1 MADPLPSSRASR
13 AMRTA
18 LAAVFLAIV
27 AAPGIGLIVS
37 THAATVS
44 ATEMRDLAPWPG
56 WSWQAKAIAGWPSA
70 FKSYFVDH
78 FAFRDSLIHWRA
90 EIYWRGF
97 GTSSTD
103 TVMVGRH
110 GWLFYA
116 DDGGLQDYV
125 QTDPFPRDDLDAWRT
140 TLERTRDWLAAKGI
154 RYLVVF
160 APDKPAIY
168 PGYMPTSLRRMSPDY
183 RVDRLLRY
191 LGDHSD
197 LDVIDLRPIL
207 TAAAATSTVPLYDPY
222 DTHWNDRGGLI
233 GYEAIAS
240 KLHQWFPAIVPTPPG
255 DFVASASVP
264 HPAGIHGDLARMMG
278 LASGGGVEM
287 GSLVPREGRVAKIVE
302 PAVPN
307 PYGEDGRLVTE
318 IAGSTLPRAVIFRDS
333 FTSRLIPY
341 LSEHFSRAVY
351 LWENDFDPDVVSQEH
366 PDVVIQEY
374 VARHLF
380 TFVPSPELVPST
392 TKLQASR

>member
-1 MADPLPSSRASR
+1 
-13 AMRTA
+13 MRIA
-18 LAAVFLAIV
+18 LVAAFLATV
-27 AAPGIGLIVS
+27 AAPGIGLIAR
-37 THAATVS
+37 THADTVS
-44 ATEMRDLAPWPG
+44 AIEMRDLAPWPA
-56 WSWQAKAIAGWPSA
+56 WSWHLKSIAAWPAA

-90 EIYWRGF
+90 EVYWRGF
-97 GTSSTD
+97 GASSTD
-103 TVMVGRH
+103 TVMAGRN

-125 QTDPFPRDDLDAWRT
+125 QTDPFPKDDLEAWRI
-140 TLERTRDWLAAKGI
+140 TLEKTRDWLAAKGI

-168 PGYMPTSLRRMSPDY
+168 PEYMPTSLRRMSPDY

-191 LGDHSD
+191 LGQTSD

-207 TAAAATSTVPLYDPY
+207 TAAALKSPVPLYDPY
-222 DTHWNDRGGLI
+222 DTHWNDRGGLV
-233 GYEAIAS
+233 GYEAITS
-240 KLHQWFPAIVPTPPG
+240 KLHQWFPAIVPTPIAGFIP
-255 DFVASASVP
+255 SSSVM
-264 HPAGIHGDLARMMG
+264 HPAGTHGDLARMMG
-278 LASGGGVEM
+278 LAAGGGVEM
-287 GSLVPREGRVAKIVE
+287 GAFVPREGRVAKIVE

-307 PYGEDGRLVTE
+307 PYGEDGRVVTE

-380 TFVPSPELVPST
+380 TFVPSPELVPAPISA
-392 TKLQASR
+392 KASR